1 MKLQRCE
8 ALFEPS
14 FIWRLDGYKEK
25 FEEAQQ
31 GRKTTLFSSPFYS
44 HRHGYRVCLS
54 ICPNGEQR
62 YRGKYLSVFLC
73 ICRGEY
79 DALLSWP
86 FSLPV
91 SLLIK
96 ITVALELNH
105 QAVFQDSDLGRYHIS
120 KYLVY

>member
-1 MKLQRCE
+1 MKKLQVKLQHYE
-8 ALFEPS
+8 AFFEPS
-14 FIWRLDGYKEK
+14 FVWRIDGYREK

-62 YRGKYLSVFLC
+62 YRGKYLSVFIC

-86 FSLPV
+86 FSYPV
-91 SLLIK
+91 S
-96 ITVALELNH
+96 
-105 QAVFQDSDLGRYHIS
+105 
-120 KYLVY
+120 